1 MQATRVGFVFSS
13 VLSLCLCTGVS
24 AQQIESMKLLTP
36 EVGWAAT
43 AQKLFWTTNGGA
55 QWKDITPKLKHEE
68 QGISSVF
75 FLDSSTGW
83 VLLRCGDNLFPS
95 RDPLTQK
102 SDRDL
107 RRDDTCF
114 EFAST
119 TDAGQRW
126 SLAHPKITDP
136 SQHPEDGSGFSLG
149 TFLDFADAQHGWAIL
164 KNGTHV
170 GLSSGV
176 MLRTVDG
183 GHTWTQLKNN
193 LPMAEHFH
201 FVTAKIGWI
210 AGGPDQELYVTHD
223 AANSWQKVESL
234 PDVGNDL
241 PVFENERRGLLPAGN
256 VLLATE
262 DGGKTWKQD
271 RVLTGVP
278 DYTSLT
284 IADSVVIA
292 AHSKLQRE
300 PQNEN
305 QYIVITK
312 LSLYTIGPD
321 RNISSNTAKIPVA
334 EEGVLQ
340 LSFLDRDQGWVNKS
354 GRLFATRD
362 GGRSWVDISP
372 GGPPPPPRVWIQGTT
387 RTVPRGTH

>member
-1 MQATRVGFVFSS
+1 MQATRMSS
-13 VLSLCLCTGVS
+13 VFALLLTLFLCTAVS

-36 EVGWAAT
+36 EAGWAAT
-43 AQKLFWTTNGGA
+43 AQKLFWTTNGGS

-68 QGISSVF
+68 QGIASVF
-75 FLDSSTGW
+75 FSVSSTGW

-95 RDPLTQK
+95 RDPSTLK

-119 TDAGQRW
+119 TDAGQNW
-126 SLAHPKITDP
+126 SIVHPKIVDP

-149 TFLDFADAQHGWAIL
+149 TFLDFADSQHGWAIL
-164 KNGTHV
+164 KSGTST
-170 GLSSGV
+170 LFSSGV
-176 MLRTVDG
+176 MLRTADG
-183 GHTWTQLKNN
+183 GHTWTQVGSA
-193 LPMAEHFH
+193 LPIAEHFH
-201 FVTAKIGWI
+201 FVTPKVGWM
-210 AGGPDQELYVTHD
+210 AGGPEHDLYVTHD

-234 PDVGNDL
+234 PDMGDDL
-241 PVFENERRGLLPAGN
+241 PVFENERRALLPVGN
-256 VLLATE
+256 ILLATE

-278 DYTSLT
+278 HYDSLT

-292 AHSKLQRE
+292 AHSKLQHA

-305 QYIVITK
+305 QYILITE
-312 LSLYTIGPD
+312 LSLYTLGPD
-321 RNISSNTAKIPVA
+321 RNISSNTANISSAGVA
-334 EEGVLQ
+334 KQ
-340 LSFLDRDQGWVNKS
+340 LSFLNRNQGWVSLS

-362 GGRSWVDISP
+362 GGRSWLDITP
-372 GGPPPPPRVWIQGTT
+372 GGPPPPPRVWIHGTT
-387 RTVPRGTH
+387 KTVPRGTP